1 MCDPPDRLPGP
12 LLLQLHRHLPE
23 AWLIERAEYL
33 FTQAVETAW
42 DPADGGMFYGFDLE
56 ALLPLAE
63 QFCPTKEQ
71 VANPIDYS
79 EIPERAKGCPG
90 MNPLNQREEVV
101 A

>member
-1 MCDPPDRLPGP
+1 MVVQHQRCLAHHQLALALRQ
-12 LLLQLHRHLPE
+12 LLLD
-23 AWLIERAEYL
+23 
-33 FTQAVETAW
+33 F
-42 DPADGGMFYGFDLE
+42 LE

-63 QFCPTKEQ
+63 QFCPTKAQ